1 LSAPTHACSSLISIS
16 YACSPYILF
25 GTQRQV
31 HVNVVC
37 VFSPRA
43 CVFKYWNAALMP
55 VNKFAQPLHKS
66 VPHKPC
72 GLNHPVCSMLEQSHN
87 SLNIGLSAGAPKL
100 SCDTSTHIQICMCA
114 HTGIR
119 TPAPP
124 CPPGC
129 LLHVHNIHLPQCTQT
144 YTHTHTA
151 IQHTSKNCTHTTP
164 QHSTHTC
171 ASLSSWVRA
180 VASCRTAAAR
190 ASSATRTECEHMS
203 VCVCTRVGSCV
214 SMCYMSVCVLRVHV
228 YVCASVLLRVIPLLF
243 MCAYAPNLN
252 CAYICVRVHVW
263 IKHLPE
269 VCRRSRCSCLAASS
283 CSSFEHT
290 CITNIFH
297 RSRVE

>member
-1 LSAPTHACSSLISIS
+1 MPTCDSNSS
-16 YACSPYILF
+16 
-25 GTQRQV
+25 GR
-31 HVNVVC
+31 
-37 VFSPRA
+37 
-43 CVFKYWNAALMP
+43 
-55 VNKFAQPLHKS
+55 
-66 VPHKPC
+66 
-72 GLNHPVCSMLEQSHN
+72 
-87 SLNIGLSAGAPKL
+87 GAPE
-100 SCDTSTHIQICMCA
+100 TSM
-114 HTGIR
+114 G
-119 TPAPP
+119 
-124 CPPGC
+124 
-129 LLHVHNIHLPQCTQT
+129 
-144 YTHTHTA
+144 
-151 IQHTSKNCTHTTP
+151 
-164 QHSTHTC
+164 
-171 ASLSSWVRA
+171 
-180 VASCRTAAAR
+180 CRTNIAPFLSDSSPAIPTAQVGPPPRSPVGYNSVCIVPPQRASVHWKPSLGQTSLAAA
-190 ASSATRTECEHMS
+190 HMS